1 MSDLGQFALL
11 LGLFLCSYAILV
23 DILGSWRKDEGFIKS
38 ARNATVACFACLT
51 VAMLV
56 LWAMLVQSD
65 FSVKYVDENTS
76 KALPL
81 AYKISA
87 LWAGAAGSLLLW
99 LWLQVGFIV
108 FVYCIGE
115 FKQRRFS
122 ADARI
127 LANLANVFF
136 FIILFGDRNPFE
148 LMADV
153 PLDGRGLNPLLQHA
167 AMVLHPPIL
176 FIGYAAF
183 LVPFAWSF
191 ACLKENPK
199 ENLAPYFARARHWT
213 LVAWLSLTIG
223 IVLSAWW
230 AYEEL
235 GWGGYWAWDPVE
247 NASLLPW
254 LIATALLHCFR
265 TYKPRSSTATW
276 TIVLSILA
284 FSLCVL
290 GRFFTKY
297 GSVLFDS
304 VHTFGDPGWGK
315 LYLVLLAHVWV
326 IVIVLLIRNHIRNKK
341 EGIESTAKSNQFVIL
356 NNWLFV
362 FLTVVILIGT
372 LFPFLSE
379 MFIRFVGWVLAES
392 PLPKNRISLSP
403 ELFTIIK
410 SLGWLLKVGLWVLAG
425 VLMVVCCRV
434 RKRNDASPK
443 LVETDKSILL
453 NKGLLAL
460 LTYGIFVTALF
471 PFLRMWLMKH
481 VDSISNLISVSPE
494 VLREMTPPGW
504 LLIML
509 GVWAIGTAIV
519 STIGYISDRDDPSRE
534 PVTVETLL
542 KVNKYL
548 FVVLAFA
555 VFLTPLVPF
564 LCKVFIKIAGAA
576 FANVYL
582 PNKPISLAPDF
593 FTKMTSPAGM
603 TLLLLIALCPYLL
616 GHGIKKH
623 WRTILGG
630 AAVVAS
636 VAVWFVSCI
645 ENNAALVGKPD
656 AAKGVGQWLLKGSPA
671 IPCFIFGGL
680 IVVSLIA
687 DFVGYELRI
696 AAGRKTGSKARRNLR
711 WYGARIVHLGVAMMF
726 IGIAGSGGYDMER
739 ILPMR
744 VGDKA
749 LVDVPVEDPNEPR
762 IVALRSGMPTKPAKF
777 ELTFDKLTN
786 EDGPNFR
793 AIVAHISVRSGGE
806 MISEMKP
813 AKAIYSASRQSISE
827 VDVRRTLGSDLY
839 LAIENIDSARGLI
852 SLRIM
857 IKPLINWIWIGSFVM
872 VLGTLMVL
880 LSPYRRKAAASRGNG
895 KDAGNGLS

>member
-56 LWAMLVQSD
+56 LWALLLRSD
-65 FSVKYVDENTS
+65 FSVKYVADNTS
-76 KALPL
+76 KLLPL

-153 PLDGRGLNPLLQHA
+153 PIDGRGLNPLLQHA

-223 IVLSAWW
+223 IVLGAWW

-254 LIATALLHCFR
+254 LISTALLHCFR

-276 TIVLSILA
+276 TMVLSILA

-297 GSVLFDS
+297 GSMLFDS
-304 VHTFGDPGWGK
+304 VHTFGDPGWGM
-315 LYLVLLAHVWV
+315 LYLVLLGHVWV
-326 IVIVLLIRNHIRNKK
+326 IVAVLLIRNHIRNKK
-341 EGIESTAKSNQFVIL
+341 EGIESTAKSNQFLIL

-379 MFIRFVGWVLAES
+379 VFTKVAGY
-392 PLPKNRISLSP
+392 
-403 ELFTIIK
+403 LFTN
-410 SLGWLLKVGLWVLAG
+410 A
-425 VLMVVCCRV
+425 
-434 RKRNDASPK
+434 
-443 LVETDKSILL
+443 
-453 NKGLLAL
+453 
-460 LTYGIFVTALF
+460 
-471 PFLRMWLMKH
+471 H
-481 VDSISNLISVSPE
+481 
-494 VLREMTPPGW
+494 
-504 LLIML
+504 
-509 GVWAIGTAIV
+509 
-519 STIGYISDRDDPSRE
+519 
-534 PVTVETLL
+534 
-542 KVNKYL
+542 
-548 FVVLAFA
+548 
-555 VFLTPLVPF
+555 
-564 LCKVFIKIAGAA
+564 
-576 FANVYL
+576 L
-582 PNKPISLAPDF
+582 PQKPISLAPDF
-593 FTKMTSPAGM
+593 FTKMTAPAGM
-603 TLLLLIALCPYLL
+603 ALLLLIALCPYLL

-630 AAVVAS
+630 AAVVVS
-636 VAVWFVSCI
+636 IIVWFVSAI
-645 ENNAALVGKPD
+645 MNNAAHAGTPD
-656 AAKGVGQWLLKGSPA
+656 AARGVGQWILKGSPV
-671 IPCFIFGGL
+671 IPCFIFSGL

-687 DFVGYELRI
+687 DFVGYERRI
-696 AAGRKTGSKARRNLR
+696 AAGRKSGAKPRRNLR

-762 IVALRSGMPTKPAKF
+762 IVALRSGMPAKPAKF

-786 EDGPNFR
+786 EDGPNFK

-839 LAIENIDSARGLI
+839 LAIENVDSARGLI

-872 VLGTLMVL
+872 VLGALMVL
-880 LSPYRRKAAASRGNG
+880 LSPYRRKATASRGNG